1 MILNSL
7 HSSTGNTKLES
18 DVFDHFHQILFQIDQ
33 HREELKK
40 RIDDIALAMIDEI
53 KKKEAMYLNELKKR
67 FPPRNFFLEDLLE
80 KKAMILSQGLVKL
93 RGAFLT
99 RSCGLGVYKILARK
113 LVPSISHK
121 ILGFLIYDC
130 LLFETLCCNR
140 CI

>member
-67 FPPRNFFLEDLLE
+67 FPPFDYSKSLENELNED
-80 KKAMILSQGLVKL
+80 KFGMKNNV
-93 RGAFLT
+93 AFKSSFT
-99 RSCGLGVYKILARK
+99 
-113 LVPSISHK
+113 
-121 ILGFLIYDC
+121 
-130 LLFETLCCNR
+130 
-140 CI
+140 